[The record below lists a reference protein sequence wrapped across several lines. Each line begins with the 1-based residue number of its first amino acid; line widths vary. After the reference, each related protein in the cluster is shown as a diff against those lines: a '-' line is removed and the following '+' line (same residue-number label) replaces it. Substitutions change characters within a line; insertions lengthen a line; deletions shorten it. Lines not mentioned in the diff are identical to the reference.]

1 MFFREIVLQDFIAA
15 PQHLFSF
22 VSCNPKLT
30 YLSDVTSRARDD
42 YPPSNVQLL
51 ISHLSHQVVQKLDS
65 IRFVPAAGILR
76 NFARSYD
83 RRVELHLDELGPEE
97 LMEKSR
103 SEEAASDGSWKRE
116 AYVQH
121 LASLEEVSKTCFAL

>member
-15 PQHLFSF
+15 PQHLFSL
-22 VSCNPKLT
+22 VSRNPKLMN
-30 YLSDVTSRARDD
+30 YSRTRDD

-121 LASLEEVSKTCFAL
+121 LASLEEVCMTCSAL